1 MKKLKVTLY
10 ILSVLFSLT
19 SKGADITIKPQ
30 TKEVLVYLQNAQIN
44 AVAEVNLVPGMY
56 NIVLED
62 LSQFLDENSVQIKGD
77 ADFTI
82 LSVVTKKN
90 YLGTEKK
97 DPKIKAL
104 EDSIEVLSTKM
115 YAIKNQIDALN
126 EELAMIKANQSI
138 QGDNIGVSTIELEK
152 MANFF
157 RVRMLEIHN
166 KQTENDGKNAKLRE
180 KSNAMQNQL
189 AQLKNKQTKV
199 YSEIT
204 LAIKCNTTSKSKIQL
219 SYMVTNAG
227 WAPFYDIKSESLT
240 EPITILSKANVYQ
253 NTGEDWKNV
262 KLSLSTGNPTN
273 NNNKPVLN
281 PYTLSLKNPDQLYK
295 KSYGKNMAA
304 SETADSYAID
314 LPASNSGS
322 VSAAYEKLEEVQIRG
337 ARSSNSQTFVDGVK
351 VQSSGASNYT
361 SNTENQTNNIF
372 DISIPYSIPSDGK
385 EYVVSIQE
393 YKAPAVYSY
402 TAIPKLD
409 KDAFLLANLINWD
422 QTGLLPGEANLFN
435 EGTFIGKSYFE
446 TRVTND
452 TIPVSLGREK
462 NIVLDRKKVKSFTE
476 KNFTGGTKIT
486 TLEFEIMVRN
496 KKKADVEITI
506 EDQIPL
512 SNTEEVTIEL
522 INGSNATY
530 VKETGKLKWVIKLK
544 PSESNTLKFG
554 YVIRYPKKYN
564 ISNL

>member
-1 MKKLKVTLY
+1 MKKLQFTF
-10 ILSVLFSLT
+10 ILFSTLFSIA
-19 SKGADITIKPQ
+19 SKGADINVKPQ

-56 NIVLED
+56 NIVLQD

-90 YLGTEKK
+90 YLGDERK
-97 DPKIKAL
+97 DPKLKAL
-104 EDSIEVLSTKM
+104 EDSTEVMNTKL
-115 YAIKNQIDALN
+115 YAVKNQIDALN
-126 EELAMIKANQSI
+126 EELVMIVANKSI
-138 QGDNIGVSTIELEK
+138 QGDNIGVSTLELEK
-152 MANFF
+152 MANFY
-157 RVRMLEIHN
+157 RVRVLEIRN
-166 KQTENDGKNAKLRE
+166 KLTENEKKQGKLRE
-180 KSNAMQNQL
+180 KNTALQNQL
-189 AQLKNKQTKV
+189 IQLKNQQTKV
-199 YSEIT
+199 FSEIT
-204 LAIKCNTTSKSKIQL
+204 LAVKCNATSKSKIQL
-219 SYMVTNAG
+219 SYMVSNAG

-262 KLSLSTGNPTN
+262 KLSLSTGNPNSN
-273 NNNKPVLN
+273 NTKPVLN
-281 PYTLSLKNPDQLYK
+281 PYTLVLNNPDQMYR
-295 KSYGKNMAA
+295 KSYGKNIELQNSNTIAIGGAPSAYGDARESEKTNVRGGRNNTDEVYTDGKKSNA
-304 SETADSYAID
+304 S
-314 LPASNSGS
+314 
-322 VSAAYEKLEEVQIRG
+322 
-337 ARSSNSQTFVDGVK
+337 F
-351 VQSSGASNYT
+351 NYT
-361 SNTENQTNNIF
+361 NNTENQTNNIF
-372 DISIPYSIPSDGK
+372 EISIPYNIPSDGK
-385 EYVVSIQE
+385 EYVVAIQE

-402 TAIPKLD
+402 SAIPKLD

-435 EGTFIGKSYFE
+435 EGTFVGKSYFE

-462 NIVLDRKKVKSFTE
+462 NIILDRKKVKSFTE
-476 KNFTGGTKIT
+476 KNFTGGTKKT
-486 TLEFEIMVRN
+486 TLEFEIIVRN
-496 KKKADVEITI
+496 KKKAEVEITI

-554 YVIRYPKKYN
+554 YIIKYPKKYN

>member
-1 MKKLKVTLY
+1 MKKLQITF
-10 ILSVLFSLT
+10 ILFSALFSIT
-19 SKGADITIKPQ
+19 SKGADITVKPQ
-30 TKEVLVYLQNAQIN
+30 TKDVLVYLQNAQIN
-44 AVAEVNLVPGMY
+44 AIAEVNLVPGMY
-56 NIVLED
+56 NIVLQD

-90 YLGTEKK
+90 YLGDERK
-97 DPKIKAL
+97 DPKLKAL
-104 EDSIEVLSTKM
+104 EDSTEVMNTKL
-115 YAIKNQIDALN
+115 YAVKNQIDALN
-126 EELAMIKANQSI
+126 EELVMIVANKSI
-138 QGDNIGVSTIELEK
+138 QGDNIGVSTLELEK
-152 MANFF
+152 MANFY
-157 RVRMLEIHN
+157 RVRVLEIRN
-166 KQTENDGKNAKLRE
+166 KLTENEKKQGKLRE
-180 KSNAMQNQL
+180 KNTALQNQL
-189 AQLKNKQTKV
+189 IQLKNQQTKV
-199 YSEIT
+199 FSEIT
-204 LAIKCNTTSKSKIQL
+204 LAVKCNATSKSKIQL
-219 SYMVTNAG
+219 SYMVSNAG

-262 KLSLSTGNPTN
+262 KLSLSTGNPN
-273 NNNKPVLN
+273 NNNTKPVLN
-281 PYTLSLKNPDQLYK
+281 PYTLVLNNPDQMYR
-295 KSYGKNMAA
+295 KSYGKNIELQNSNTIAIGGAPSAYGDARESEKTNVRGGRNNTDEVYTDGKKSNA
-304 SETADSYAID
+304 S
-314 LPASNSGS
+314 
-322 VSAAYEKLEEVQIRG
+322 
-337 ARSSNSQTFVDGVK
+337 F
-351 VQSSGASNYT
+351 NYT
-361 SNTENQTNNIF
+361 NNTENQTNNIF
-372 DISIPYSIPSDGK
+372 EISIPYNIPSDGK
-385 EYVVSIQE
+385 EYVVAIQE

-435 EGTFIGKSYFE
+435 EGTFVGKSYFE

-462 NIVLDRKKVKSFTE
+462 NIILDRKKVKSFTE
-476 KNFTGGTKIT
+476 KNFTGGTKKT

-496 KKKADVEITI
+496 KKKAEVEITI

-512 SNTEEVTIEL
+512 SNAEEVTIEL

-530 VKETGKLKWVIKLK
+530 VKETGKLKWVVKLK

-554 YVIRYPKKYN
+554 YIIKYPKKYN

>member
-1 MKKLKVTLY
+1 MKKLQITF
-10 ILSVLFSLT
+10 ILFSTLFSII
-19 SKGADITIKPQ
+19 SKGADISVKPQ

-56 NIVLED
+56 NIVLQD

-90 YLGTEKK
+90 YLGDERK
-97 DPKIKAL
+97 DPKLKAL
-104 EDSIEVLSTKM
+104 EDSTEVMNTKL
-115 YAIKNQIDALN
+115 YAVKNQIDALN
-126 EELAMIKANQSI
+126 EELVMIVANKSI
-138 QGDNIGVSTIELEK
+138 QGDNIGVSTLELEK
-152 MANFF
+152 MANFY
-157 RVRMLEIHN
+157 RVRVLEIRN
-166 KQTENDGKNAKLRE
+166 KLTENEKKQAKLRE
-180 KSNAMQNQL
+180 KNTALQNQL
-189 AQLKNKQTKV
+189 VQLKNQQTKV
-199 YSEIT
+199 FSEIT
-204 LAIKCNTTSKSKIQL
+204 LAIKCNPTSKSKIQL

-253 NTGEDWKNV
+253 NTGEDWKSV
-262 KLSLSTGNPTN
+262 KLSLSTGNPN
-273 NNNKPVLN
+273 NNNTKPVLN
-281 PYTLSLKNPDQLYK
+281 PYTLVLNNPDQLYRK
-295 KSYGKNMAA
+295 GYSKNIELQNSNTIAISGVPSAYGDAEARAVN
-304 SETADSYAID
+304 
-314 LPASNSGS
+314 
-322 VSAAYEKLEEVQIRG
+322 IRG
-337 ARSSNSQTFVDGVK
+337 GRSDSNETFIDGVK
-351 VQSSGASNYT
+351 VQSSKAANYT
-361 SNTENQTNNIF
+361 NNTENQTNNIF
-372 DISIPYSIPSDGK
+372 EISIPYNIPSDGK
-385 EYVVSIQE
+385 EYVVAIQE

-402 TAIPKLD
+402 SAIPKLD

-435 EGTFIGKSYFE
+435 EGTFVGKSYFE

-462 NIVLDRKKVKSFTE
+462 NIILDRKKVKSFTE
-476 KNFTGGTKIT
+476 KNFTGGTKKT

-496 KKKADVEITI
+496 KKKSEVEITI

-530 VKETGKLKWVIKLK
+530 VKETGKLKWIIKLK

-554 YVIRYPKKYN
+554 YIIKYPKKYN

>member
-1 MKKLKVTLY
+1 MKQLQITF
-10 ILSVLFSLT
+10 ILFYTLFSIV
-19 SKGADITIKPQ
+19 SKGADITVKPQ
-30 TKEVLVYLQNAQIN
+30 TKEVLVYLQNAQVN
-44 AVAEVNLVPGMY
+44 ATAEVNLVPGMY

-62 LSQFLDENSVQIKGD
+62 LSQYLDENSVQIKGD

-90 YLGTEKK
+90 YLGEEKK
-97 DPKIKAL
+97 DPKVKAL
-104 EDSIEVLSTKM
+104 EDSIEVMNVKLN
-115 YAIKNQIDALN
+115 AVKNQIDALN

-138 QGDNIGVSTIELEK
+138 TGDNTGVSTIELEK
-152 MANFF
+152 MANFY
-157 RVRMLEIHN
+157 RVRLLEIHN
-166 KQTENDGKNAKLRE
+166 KQTENEKKQTKLRE
-180 KSNAMQNQL
+180 KNTALQNQL
-189 AQLKNKQTKV
+189 SQLKNKQTKV
-199 YSEIT
+199 FSEIT

-227 WAPFYDIKSESLT
+227 WAPFYGIKSESLT

-253 NTGEDWKNV
+253 NTGEDWKSV

-273 NNNKPVLN
+273 NNTKPVLN
-281 PYTLSLKNPDQLYK
+281 PYTLVLNNPDQLYK
-295 KSYGKNMAA
+295 KSYTKNI
-304 SETADSYAID
+304 EI
-314 LPASNSGS
+314 P
-322 VSAAYEKLEEVQIRG
+322 
-337 ARSSNSQTFVDGVK
+337 SSNAGAAMDGDARTVK
-351 VQSSGASNYT
+351 QEYARMATKNINSVAEQSAGVVESTGASNYT
-361 SNTENQTNNIF
+361 NNTENQSNNIF
-372 DISIPYSIPSDGK
+372 EISIPYNIPSDGK
-385 EYVVSIQE
+385 EYVVAIQE

-402 TAIPKLD
+402 SAIPKLD

-435 EGTFIGKSYFE
+435 EGTFVGKSYFE

-462 NIVLDRKKVKSFTE
+462 NIILDRKKVKSFTE
-476 KNFTGGTKIT
+476 KNFTGGTKKT
-486 TLEFEIMVRN
+486 TLEFEIIVRN
-496 KKKADVEITI
+496 KKKAEVEITI

-554 YVIRYPKKYN
+554 YIIKYPKKYN

>member
-1 MKKLKVTLY
+1 MKKFHCALILVLTLFTVQ
-10 ILSVLFSLT
+10 SQA
-19 SKGADITIKPQ
+19 ADITVKPQ

-44 AVAEVNLVPGMY
+44 ATAEVNLVPGMY

-62 LSQFLDENSVQIKGD
+62 LSQFLDDNSVQIKGD

-90 YLGTEKK
+90 YLGDERK
-97 DPKIKAL
+97 DPKLKAL
-104 EDSIEVLSTKM
+104 EDSIEVMNTKLN
-115 YAIKNQIDALN
+115 AVKNQIDALN
-126 EELAMIKANQSI
+126 EELVMIIANKSI
-138 QGDNIGVSTIELEK
+138 QGDNIGVSTVELEK
-152 MANFF
+152 MANFY
-157 RVRMLEIHN
+157 RVRVLEIRN
-166 KQTENDGKNAKLRE
+166 KLTENEKKQTKIRE
-180 KSNAMQNQL
+180 KNSAILNQL
-189 AQLKNKQTKV
+189 NQLKSQQTKV

-204 LAIKCNTTSKSKIQL
+204 LAIKCNSTTKSKIQL

-240 EPITILSKANVYQ
+240 EPITILSKANVFQ
-253 NTGEDWKNV
+253 TTGEDWKNV
-262 KLSLSTGNPTN
+262 KLSLSTGNPTYN
-273 NNNKPVLN
+273 NTKPVLI
-281 PYTLSLKNPDQLYK
+281 PYTLLLSNTDQIYRK
-295 KSYGKNMAA
+295 GYNKSMTL
-304 SETADSYAID
+304 SS
-314 LPASNSGS
+314 SNSGVVMDAPS
-322 VSAAYEKLEEVQIRG
+322 MQDVIISASRNQSKLIENNAGLTSSQVS
-337 ARSSNSQTFVDGVK
+337 S
-351 VQSSGASNYT
+351 YT

-372 DISIPYSIPSDGK
+372 EISIPYNIPSDGK
-385 EYVVSIQE
+385 EYVVAIQE

-435 EGTFIGKSYFE
+435 EGTFVGKSYFE

-462 NIVLDRKKVKSFTE
+462 NIILDRKKVKSFTE
-476 KNFTGGTKIT
+476 KNFTGGTKKT

-496 KKKADVEITI
+496 KKKSEVEITI

-530 VKETGKLKWVIKLK
+530 VKETGKLKWIIKLK

-554 YVIRYPKKYN
+554 YIIKYPKKYN

>member
-1 MKKLKVTLY
+1 MKKLQITF
-10 ILSVLFSLT
+10 ILFSTLFSII
-19 SKGADITIKPQ
+19 SKGADISVKPQ

-56 NIVLED
+56 NIVLQD

-90 YLGTEKK
+90 YLGDERK
-97 DPKIKAL
+97 DPKLKAL
-104 EDSIEVLSTKM
+104 EDSTEVMNTKL
-115 YAIKNQIDALN
+115 YAVKNQIDALN
-126 EELAMIKANQSI
+126 EELVMIVANKSI
-138 QGDNIGVSTIELEK
+138 QGDNIGVSTLELEK
-152 MANFF
+152 MANFY
-157 RVRMLEIHN
+157 RVRVLEIRN
-166 KQTENDGKNAKLRE
+166 KLTENEKKQGKLRE
-180 KSNAMQNQL
+180 KNTALQNQL
-189 AQLKNKQTKV
+189 IQLKNQQTKV
-199 YSEIT
+199 FSEIT
-204 LAIKCNTTSKSKIQL
+204 LAVKCNATSKSKIQL
-219 SYMVTNAG
+219 SYMVSNAG

-262 KLSLSTGNPTN
+262 KLSLSTGNPN
-273 NNNKPVLN
+273 NNNTKPVLN
-281 PYTLSLKNPDQLYK
+281 PYTLVLNNPDQMYR
-295 KSYGKNMAA
+295 KSYGKNIELQNSNTIAIGGAPSAYGDARESEKTNVRGGINNTDEVYTDGKKSNA
-304 SETADSYAID
+304 S
-314 LPASNSGS
+314 
-322 VSAAYEKLEEVQIRG
+322 
-337 ARSSNSQTFVDGVK
+337 F
-351 VQSSGASNYT
+351 NYT
-361 SNTENQTNNIF
+361 NNTENQTNNIF
-372 DISIPYSIPSDGK
+372 EISIPYNIPSDGK
-385 EYVVSIQE
+385 EYVVAIQE

-435 EGTFIGKSYFE
+435 EGTFVGKSYFE

-462 NIVLDRKKVKSFTE
+462 NIILDRKKVKSFTE
-476 KNFTGGTKIT
+476 KNFTGGTKKT

-496 KKKADVEITI
+496 KKKAEVEITI

-512 SNTEEVTIEL
+512 SNAEEVTIEL

-530 VKETGKLKWVIKLK
+530 VKETGKLKWVVKLK

-554 YVIRYPKKYN
+554 YIIKYPKKYN

>member
-1 MKKLKVTLY
+1 MKKLQITF
-10 ILSVLFSLT
+10 ILFST
-19 SKGADITIKPQ
+19 FFSIVSKGADISVKPQ

-56 NIVLED
+56 NIVLQD

-90 YLGTEKK
+90 YLGDERK
-97 DPKIKAL
+97 DPKLKAL
-104 EDSIEVLSTKM
+104 EDSTEVMNTKL
-115 YAIKNQIDALN
+115 YAVKNQIDALN
-126 EELAMIKANQSI
+126 EELVMIVANKSI
-138 QGDNIGVSTIELEK
+138 QGDNIGVSTLELEK
-152 MANFF
+152 MANFY
-157 RVRMLEIHN
+157 RVRVLEIRN
-166 KQTENDGKNAKLRE
+166 KLTENEKKQAKLRE
-180 KSNAMQNQL
+180 KNTALQNQL
-189 AQLKNKQTKV
+189 IQLKNQQTKV
-199 YSEIT
+199 FSEIT
-204 LAIKCNTTSKSKIQL
+204 LAVKCNATSKSKIQL
-219 SYMVTNAG
+219 SYMVSNAG

-262 KLSLSTGNPTN
+262 KLSLSTGNPNSN
-273 NNNKPVLN
+273 NTKPVLN
-281 PYTLSLKNPDQLYK
+281 PYTLVLNNPDQMYR
-295 KSYGKNMAA
+295 KSYGKNIELQNSNTIAIGGAPSAYGDARESEKTNVRGGRNNTDEVYTDGKKSNA
-304 SETADSYAID
+304 S
-314 LPASNSGS
+314 
-322 VSAAYEKLEEVQIRG
+322 
-337 ARSSNSQTFVDGVK
+337 F
-351 VQSSGASNYT
+351 NYT
-361 SNTENQTNNIF
+361 NNTENQTNNIF
-372 DISIPYSIPSDGK
+372 EISIPYNIPSDGK
-385 EYVVSIQE
+385 EYVVAIQE

-435 EGTFIGKSYFE
+435 EGTFVGKSYFE

-462 NIVLDRKKVKSFTE
+462 NIILDRKKVKSFTE
-476 KNFTGGTKIT
+476 KNFTGGTKKT

-496 KKKADVEITI
+496 KKKAEVEITI

-530 VKETGKLKWVIKLK
+530 VKETGKLKWVVKLK

-554 YVIRYPKKYN
+554 YIIKYPKKYN

>member
-1 MKKLKVTLY
+1 MKKLKITFILFFTLFG
-10 ILSVLFSLT
+10 LA
-19 SKGADITIKPQ
+19 SKGADITVKPQ
-30 TKEVLVYLQNAQIN
+30 IKEVLVYLQNAQVN
-44 AVAEVNLVPGMY
+44 ATAEVNLVPGMY
-56 NIVLED
+56 NIILED

-90 YLGTEKK
+90 YLGDEKK
-97 DPKIKAL
+97 DPKLKAL
-104 EDSIEVLSTKM
+104 EDSIEVLSSKL
-115 YAIKNQIDALN
+115 YAVKNQIDALN
-126 EELAMIKANQSI
+126 EELAMIKSNQSI
-138 QGDNIGVSTIELEK
+138 TGDNTGVSTIELEK
-152 MANFF
+152 MANFY
-157 RVRMLEIHN
+157 RVRVLEIRN
-166 KQTENDGKNAKLRE
+166 KLTENEKKQSKLRE
-180 KSNAMQNQL
+180 KNTALQNQL
-189 AQLKNKQTKV
+189 MQLKNQQTKV

-204 LAIKCNTTSKSKIQL
+204 LAIKCNTTTKSKIQL

-227 WAPFYDIKSESLT
+227 WAPFYDIKSESLN

-253 NTGEDWKNV
+253 KTGEDWKNV
-262 KLSLSTGNPTN
+262 KLSLSTGNPTFSN
-273 NNNKPVLN
+273 TKPILN
-281 PYTLSLKNPDQLYK
+281 PYTLMLNNPDQLYR
-295 KSYGKNMAA
+295 KSYQKSMA
-304 SETADSYAID
+304 
-314 LPASNSGS
+314 LP
-322 VSAAYEKLEEVQIRG
+322 
-337 ARSSNSQTFVDGVK
+337 SSNAGEVYAPPSMQEKEISVTAGGRKQIDRLDIDEIQT
-351 VQSSGASNYT
+351 SSRASNYT

-372 DISIPYSIPSDGK
+372 EISIPYNIPSDGK
-385 EYVVSIQE
+385 EYVVAIQE

-402 TAIPKLD
+402 SAIPKLD

-435 EGTFIGKSYFE
+435 EGTFVGKSYFE

-462 NIVLDRKKVKSFTE
+462 NIILDRKKVKSFTE
-476 KNFTGGTKIT
+476 KNFTGGTKKT

-496 KKKADVEITI
+496 KKKAEVEITI

-530 VKETGKLKWVIKLK
+530 VKETGKLKWVVKLK

-554 YVIRYPKKYN
+554 YIIKYPKKYN

>member
-1 MKKLKVTLY
+1 MKKLQFTF
-10 ILSVLFSLT
+10 ILFSTLFSMV
-19 SKGADITIKPQ
+19 SKGADITVKPQ
-30 TKEVLVYLQNAQIN
+30 TKDVLVYLQNAQIN
-44 AVAEVNLVPGMY
+44 ATAEVNLVPGMY

-90 YLGTEKK
+90 YLGDEKK
-97 DPKIKAL
+97 DPKLKTL
-104 EDSIEVLSTKM
+104 EDSIEVMSGKL
-115 YAIKNQIDALN
+115 YAVKNQIDALN
-126 EELAMIKANQSI
+126 EELVMIIANKSI
-138 QGDNIGVSTIELEK
+138 AGDNTGVSTIELEK
-152 MANFF
+152 MANFY
-157 RVRMLEIHN
+157 RVRVLEIRN
-166 KQTENDGKNAKLRE
+166 KLTENEKKQTKLRE
-180 KSNAMQNQL
+180 KNSALQNQL
-189 AQLKNKQTKV
+189 IQLKNQQTKV

-204 LAIKCNTTSKSKIQL
+204 LAIKCNTTTKSKIQL

-262 KLSLSTGNPTN
+262 KLSLSTGNPN
-273 NNNKPVLN
+273 NNNTKPVLN
-281 PYTLSLKNPDQLYK
+281 PYTLVLNNPDQLYR
-295 KSYGKNMAA
+295 KSYSKNM
-304 SETADSYAID
+304 EI
-314 LPASNSGS
+314 P
-322 VSAAYEKLEEVQIRG
+322 
-337 ARSSNSQTFVDGVK
+337 SSNAGAAMDGDARTVK
-351 VQSSGASNYT
+351 QEYARMATKNINSVAEQSVGVVESTSASNYT
-361 SNTENQTNNIF
+361 NNTENQTNNIF
-372 DISIPYSIPSDGK
+372 EISIPYNIPSDGK
-385 EYVVSIQE
+385 EYVVAIQE

-435 EGTFIGKSYFE
+435 EGTFVGKSYFE

-462 NIVLDRKKVKSFTE
+462 NIILDRKKVKSFTE
-476 KNFTGGTKIT
+476 KNFTGGTKKT

-496 KKKADVEITI
+496 KKKSEVEITI

-522 INGSNATY
+522 INGSNATF

-554 YVIRYPKKYN
+554 YIIKYPKKYN

>member
-1 MKKLKVTLY
+1 MRKLQFTF
-10 ILSVLFSLT
+10 ILFSTLFSIV
-19 SKGADITIKPQ
+19 SKGADITVKPQ
-30 TKEVLVYLQNAQIN
+30 TKDVLVYLQNAQIN
-44 AVAEVNLVPGMY
+44 ATAEVNLVPGMY

-90 YLGTEKK
+90 YLGDEKK
-97 DPKIKAL
+97 DPKLKTL
-104 EDSIEVLSTKM
+104 EDSIEVMSGKL
-115 YAIKNQIDALN
+115 YAVKNQIDALN
-126 EELAMIKANQSI
+126 EELVMIIANKSI
-138 QGDNIGVSTIELEK
+138 QGDNIGVSTLELEK
-152 MANFF
+152 MANFY
-157 RVRMLEIHN
+157 RVRVLEIRN
-166 KQTENDGKNAKLRE
+166 KLTENEKKQTKLRE
-180 KSNAMQNQL
+180 KNTALQNQL
-189 AQLKNKQTKV
+189 VQLKNQQTKV
-199 YSEIT
+199 FSEIT

-240 EPITILSKANVYQ
+240 EPIIILSKANVYQ

-262 KLSLSTGNPTN
+262 KLSLSTGNPN
-273 NNNKPVLN
+273 NNNTKPMLN
-281 PYTLSLKNPDQLYK
+281 PYTLILNNPDQMYR
-295 KSYGKNMAA
+295 KSYSKSIELQN
-304 SETADSYAID
+304 
-314 LPASNSGS
+314 SNTRAPLAEP
-322 VSAAYEKLEEVQIRG
+322 SAAGDLDIRG
-337 ARSSNSQTFVDGVK
+337 GRSESVETFIDGMNTK
-351 VQSSGASNYT
+351 SSRASNYT

-372 DISIPYSIPSDGK
+372 EISIPYNIPSDGK
-385 EYVVSIQE
+385 EYVVAIQE

-435 EGTFIGKSYFE
+435 EGTFVGKSYFE

-462 NIVLDRKKVKSFTE
+462 NIILDRKKVKSFTE
-476 KNFTGGTKIT
+476 KNFTGGTKKT

-496 KKKADVEITI
+496 KKKAEVEITI

-554 YVIRYPKKYN
+554 YIIKYPKKYN

>member
-1 MKKLKVTLY
+1 MKKQPLIF
-10 ILSVLFSLT
+10 ILFFTFLSII
-19 SKGADITIKPQ
+19 SKGADINVKPQ
-30 TKEVLVYLQNAQIN
+30 TKEVLVYLQNAQIS
-44 AVAEVNLVPGMY
+44 ATAEVNLVPGMY

-62 LSQFLDENSVQIKGD
+62 LSQYLDENSVQIKGD

-90 YLGTEKK
+90 YLSEEKK

-104 EDSIEVLSTKM
+104 EDSIDVMSGKL
-115 YAIKNQIDALN
+115 YAVKNQIDALN

-138 QGDNIGVSTIELEK
+138 QGNNIGVSTLELEK
-152 MANFF
+152 MANFY
-157 RVRMLEIHN
+157 RVRLLEIHN
-166 KQTENDGKNAKLRE
+166 KQTENEKKQAKMRE
-180 KSNAMQNQL
+180 KNTALLNQL
-189 AQLKNKQTKV
+189 MQLKNQQTKV
-199 YSEIT
+199 YCEIT
-204 LAIKCNTTSKSKIQL
+204 IAIKCNTATKSKIQL
-219 SYMVTNAG
+219 NYMVTNAG
-227 WAPFYDIKSESLT
+227 WTPFYDIKSESLT
-240 EPITILSKANVYQ
+240 EPINILSKANVFQ

-262 KLSLSTGNPTN
+262 KLSLSTGNPTYSN
-273 NNNKPVLN
+273 TKPVLS
-281 PYTLSLKNPDQLYK
+281 PYTLLLNNPDQLYR
-295 KSYGKNMAA
+295 KSYSKSM
-304 SETADSYAID
+304 EI
-314 LPASNSGS
+314 P
-322 VSAAYEKLEEVQIRG
+322 
-337 ARSSNSQTFVDGVK
+337 SSNAGAAMDAPSMQEIVISSNRNQTKLIDSDTRITSSQV
-351 VQSSGASNYT
+351 ANYT

-372 DISIPYSIPSDGK
+372 EISIPYNIPSDGK
-385 EYVVSIQE
+385 EYVVAIQE

-422 QTGLLPGEANLFN
+422 QTGLLPGDANLFN

-462 NIVLDRKKVKSFTE
+462 NIILDRKKVKSFTE
-476 KNFTGGTKIT
+476 KNFTGGTKKT

-496 KKKADVEITI
+496 KKKSEIEITI

-530 VKETGKLKWVIKLK
+530 IKETGKLKWLVKLK

-554 YVIRYPKKYN
+554 YIIKYPKKYN

>member
-1 MKKLKVTLY
+1 MKKLQFTF
-10 ILSVLFSLT
+10 ILFSTLFSMV
-19 SKGADITIKPQ
+19 SKGADITVKPQ
-30 TKEVLVYLQNAQIN
+30 TKDVLVYLQNAQIN
-44 AVAEVNLVPGMY
+44 ATAEVNLVPGMY

-90 YLGTEKK
+90 YLGDEKK
-97 DPKIKAL
+97 DPKLKTL
-104 EDSIEVLSTKM
+104 EDSIEVMSGKL
-115 YAIKNQIDALN
+115 YAVKNQIDALN
-126 EELAMIKANQSI
+126 EELVMIVANKSI
-138 QGDNIGVSTIELEK
+138 QGDNVGVSTLELEK
-152 MANFF
+152 MANFY
-157 RVRMLEIHN
+157 RVRVLEIRN
-166 KQTENDGKNAKLRE
+166 KLTENEKKQAKLRE
-180 KSNAMQNQL
+180 KNTALQNQL
-189 AQLKNKQTKV
+189 SQLKNKQTKV

-219 SYMVTNAG
+219 SYMVSNAG

-262 KLSLSTGNPTN
+262 KLSLSTGNPN
-273 NNNKPVLN
+273 NNNTKPVLN
-281 PYTLSLKNPDQLYK
+281 PYTLLLNNPDQLYRK
-295 KSYGKNMAA
+295 GYSKNIELQNSNTIAIGGVPSSYGD
-304 SETADSYAID
+304 SEAGAI
-314 LPASNSGS
+314 N
-322 VSAAYEKLEEVQIRG
+322 IRG
-337 ARSSNSQTFVDGVK
+337 GRSDSNETFIDGVR
-351 VQSSGASNYT
+351 VQSSKAANYT
-361 SNTENQTNNIF
+361 NNTENQTNNIF
-372 DISIPYSIPSDGK
+372 EISIPYNIPSDGK
-385 EYVVSIQE
+385 EYVVAIQE

-402 TAIPKLD
+402 SAIPKLD

-435 EGTFIGKSYFE
+435 EGTFVGKSYFE

-462 NIVLDRKKVKSFTE
+462 NIILDRKKVKSFTE
-476 KNFTGGTKIT
+476 KNFTGGTKKT
-486 TLEFEIMVRN
+486 TLEFEIIVRN
-496 KKKADVEITI
+496 KKKAEVEITI

-522 INGSNATY
+522 INGSNATF

-554 YVIRYPKKYN
+554 YIIKYPKKYN

>member
-1 MKKLKVTLY
+1 MKIFHCALILVLTLFTVQ
-10 ILSVLFSLT
+10 SQA
-19 SKGADITIKPQ
+19 ADITVKPQ

-44 AVAEVNLVPGMY
+44 ATAEVNLVPGMY

-62 LSQFLDENSVQIKGD
+62 LSQFLDDNSLQIKGD

-90 YLGTEKK
+90 YLGDERK
-97 DPKIKAL
+97 DPKLKAL
-104 EDSIEVLSTKM
+104 EDSIEVMNTKLN
-115 YAIKNQIDALN
+115 AVKNQIDALN
-126 EELAMIKANQSI
+126 EELVMIIANKSI
-138 QGDNIGVSTIELEK
+138 QGDNIGVSTVELEK
-152 MANFF
+152 MANFY
-157 RVRMLEIHN
+157 RVRVLEIRN
-166 KQTENDGKNAKLRE
+166 KLTENEKKQTKIRE
-180 KSNAMQNQL
+180 KNSAILNQL
-189 AQLKNKQTKV
+189 NQLKSQQTKV

-204 LAIKCNTTSKSKIQL
+204 LAIKCNSTTKSKIQL

-240 EPITILSKANVYQ
+240 EPITILSKANVFQ
-253 NTGEDWKNV
+253 TTGEDWKNV
-262 KLSLSTGNPTN
+262 KLSLSTGNPTYN
-273 NNNKPVLN
+273 NTKPVLI
-281 PYTLSLKNPDQLYK
+281 PYTLLLSNTDQIYRK
-295 KSYGKNMAA
+295 GYNKSMTL
-304 SETADSYAID
+304 SS
-314 LPASNSGS
+314 SNSGVVMDAPS
-322 VSAAYEKLEEVQIRG
+322 MQDVIISASRNQSKLIENNAGLTSSQVSG
-337 ARSSNSQTFVDGVK
+337 
-351 VQSSGASNYT
+351 YT

-372 DISIPYSIPSDGK
+372 EISIPYNIPSDGK
-385 EYVVSIQE
+385 EYVVAIQE
-393 YKAPAVYSY
+393 YKAPAVCSY

-435 EGTFIGKSYFE
+435 EGTFVGKSYFE

-462 NIVLDRKKVKSFTE
+462 NIILDRKKVKSFTE
-476 KNFTGGTKIT
+476 KNFTGGTKKT

-496 KKKADVEITI
+496 KKKAEVEITI

-530 VKETGKLKWVIKLK
+530 VKETGKLKWIIKLK

-554 YVIRYPKKYN
+554 YIIKYPKKYN

>member
-1 MKKLKVTLY
+1 MKKFHSTL
-10 ILSVLFSLT
+10 ILVLTLFTIQSQA
-19 SKGADITIKPQ
+19 ADITVKPQ

-44 AVAEVNLVPGMY
+44 ATAEVNLVPGMY

-90 YLGTEKK
+90 YLGDERK
-97 DPKIKAL
+97 DPKLKAL
-104 EDSIEVLSTKM
+104 EDSIEVMNTKL
-115 YAIKNQIDALN
+115 YAVKNQIDALN
-126 EELAMIKANQSI
+126 EELGMIIANKSI

-152 MANFF
+152 MANFY
-157 RVRMLEIHN
+157 RVRVLEIRN
-166 KQTENDGKNAKLRE
+166 KLSENERKQSKLRE
-180 KSNAMQNQL
+180 KNTALQNQL
-189 AQLKNKQTKV
+189 IQLKNQQTKV

-204 LAIKCNTTSKSKIQL
+204 LAIKCNTTTKSKIQL

-262 KLSLSTGNPTN
+262 KLSLSTGNPTYSN
-273 NNNKPVLN
+273 TKPVLS
-281 PYTLSLKNPDQLYK
+281 PYTLLLNNPDQLYK
-295 KSYGKNMAA
+295 KSYSKSMAVP
-304 SETADSYAID
+304 S
-314 LPASNSGS
+314 SNAG
-322 VSAAYEKLEEVQIRG
+322 VVMDAPSAADINIRG
-337 ARSSNSQTFVDGVK
+337 GRAESDEVFIDGMK
-351 VQSSGASNYT
+351 VQSSRASNYT

-372 DISIPYSIPSDGK
+372 EISIPYNIPSDGK
-385 EYVVSIQE
+385 EYVVAIQE

-422 QTGLLPGEANLFN
+422 QTGLLPGEASLFN
-435 EGTFIGKSYFE
+435 EGTFVGKSYFE

-462 NIVLDRKKVKSFTE
+462 NIILDRKKVKSFTE
-476 KNFTGGTKIT
+476 KNFTGGTKKT
-486 TLEFEIMVRN
+486 TLEFEIIVRN
-496 KKKADVEITI
+496 KKKAEVEITI

-554 YVIRYPKKYN
+554 YIIRYPKKYN

>member
-1 MKKLKVTLY
+1 MKKLQITF
-10 ILSVLFSLT
+10 ILFSIFFSIF
-19 SKGADITIKPQ
+19 SKGADITVKPQ
-30 TKEVLVYLQNAQIN
+30 TKEVLVYLQNAQVN
-44 AVAEVNLVPGMY
+44 ATAEVNLVPGMY

-62 LSQFLDENSVQIKGD
+62 LSQYLDENSVQIKGD

-90 YLGTEKK
+90 YLGEEKK
-97 DPKIKAL
+97 DPKVRAL
-104 EDSIEVLSTKM
+104 EDSIEVINVKLN
-115 YAIKNQIDALN
+115 AVKNQIDALN
-126 EELAMIKANQSI
+126 EELVMIIANKSI
-138 QGDNIGVSTIELEK
+138 QGDNIGVSTLELEK
-152 MANFF
+152 MANFY
-157 RVRMLEIHN
+157 RVRVLEIRN
-166 KQTENDGKNAKLRE
+166 KLTENE
-180 KSNAMQNQL
+180 K
-189 AQLKNKQTKV
+189 KQTKIRERNNALLNQLNQLKSQQIKV
-199 YSEIT
+199 FSEIT
-204 LAIKCNTTSKSKIQL
+204 LAIKCNVTSKSKIQL
-219 SYMVTNAG
+219 SYMVANAG
-227 WAPFYDIKSESLT
+227 WTPFYDIKSESLG
-240 EPITILSKANVYQ
+240 EPITILSKANVFQ

-273 NNNKPVLN
+273 NNTKPVLN
-281 PYTLSLKNPDQLYK
+281 PYTLMLNNPDQVYR
-295 KSYGKNMAA
+295 KSYNKSMAV
-304 SETADSYAID
+304 
-314 LPASNSGS
+314 P
-322 VSAAYEKLEEVQIRG
+322 
-337 ARSSNSQTFVDGVK
+337 SSNAGAAMDAPSMQEVVISSSRNQNRLVDNDSRVTSSQV
-351 VQSSGASNYT
+351 ANYT

-372 DISIPYSIPSDGK
+372 EIAIPYNIPSDGK
-385 EYVVSIQE
+385 EYVVAIQE

-402 TAIPKLD
+402 SAIPKLD

-422 QTGLLPGEANLFN
+422 QTGLLPGDANLFN
-435 EGTFIGKSYFE
+435 EGTFVGKSYFE

-462 NIVLDRKKVKSFTE
+462 NIILDRKKVKSFTE
-476 KNFTGGTKIT
+476 KNFTGGTKKT

-496 KKKADVEITI
+496 KKKSDVEITI

-554 YVIRYPKKYN
+554 YIIKYPKKYN

>member
-1 MKKLKVTLY
+1 MKKLQITF
-10 ILSVLFSLT
+10 ILFSTLFSMA
-19 SKGADITIKPQ
+19 SKGADITVKPQ

-44 AVAEVNLVPGMY
+44 ATAEVNLVPGMY

-62 LSQFLDENSVQIKGD
+62 LSQYLDENSVQIKGD

-90 YLGTEKK
+90 YLGDEKK
-97 DPKIKAL
+97 DPKLKTL
-104 EDSIEVLSTKM
+104 EDSIEVMSGKLN
-115 YAIKNQIDALN
+115 AVKNQIDALN
-126 EELAMIKANQSI
+126 EELVMIVANKSI
-138 QGDNIGVSTIELEK
+138 QGDNVGVSTLELEK
-152 MANFF
+152 MANFY
-157 RVRMLEIHN
+157 RVRVLEIRN
-166 KQTENDGKNAKLRE
+166 KLTENEKKQAKLRE
-180 KSNAMQNQL
+180 KNTAMQNQL
-189 AQLKNKQTKV
+189 IQLKGQQTKV

-204 LAIKCNTTSKSKIQL
+204 LAIKCNTTTKSKILL

-273 NNNKPVLN
+273 NNTKPVLN
-281 PYTLSLKNPDQLYK
+281 PYTLVLNNPDQLYK
-295 KSYGKNMAA
+295 KNYSRNMAVP
-304 SETADSYAID
+304 S
-314 LPASNSGS
+314 SNAGD
-322 VSAAYEKLEEVQIRG
+322 VSAAPAMQEISIRG
-337 ARSSNSQTFVDGVK
+337 GRSESDENYIDGVK
-351 VQSSGASNYT
+351 VQSSRASNYT

-372 DISIPYSIPSDGK
+372 EISIPYNIPSDGK
-385 EYVVSIQE
+385 EYVVAIQE

-402 TAIPKLD
+402 NAIPKLD
-409 KDAFLLANLINWD
+409 KDAFLLANLVNWD

-435 EGTFIGKSYFE
+435 EGTFVGKSYFE

-462 NIVLDRKKVKSFTE
+462 NIILDRKKVKSFTE
-476 KNFTGGTKIT
+476 KNFTGGTKKT

-530 VKETGKLKWVIKLK
+530 VKETGKLKWTIKLK
-544 PSESNTLKFG
+544 PSESNALKFG
-554 YVIRYPKKYN
+554 YIIKYPKKYN

>member
-1 MKKLKVTLY
+1 MKKLK
-10 ILSVLFSLT
+10 IIFILFSTLFSIV
-19 SKGADITIKPQ
+19 SKGADITVKPQ

-44 AVAEVNLVPGMY
+44 ATAEVNLVPGMY

-62 LSQFLDENSVQIKGD
+62 LSQYLDENSVQIKGD

-90 YLGTEKK
+90 YLGDEKK
-97 DPKIKAL
+97 DPKLKTL
-104 EDSIEVLSTKM
+104 EDSIEVMSSKL
-115 YAIKNQIDALN
+115 YAVKNQIDALN
-126 EELAMIKANQSI
+126 EELVMIVANKSI
-138 QGDNIGVSTIELEK
+138 QGDNVGVSTLELEK
-152 MANFF
+152 MANFY
-157 RVRMLEIHN
+157 RVRVLEIRN
-166 KQTENDGKNAKLRE
+166 KLTENEKKQTKLRE
-180 KSNAMQNQL
+180 KNTALQNQL
-189 AQLKNKQTKV
+189 IQLKNQQTKV

-204 LAIKCNTTSKSKIQL
+204 LAIKCNTTSRSKIQL
-219 SYMVTNAG
+219 SYMVSNTG
-227 WAPFYDIKSESLT
+227 WTPFYDIKSESLS

-273 NNNKPVLN
+273 NNTKPVLN
-281 PYTLSLKNPDQLYK
+281 PYTLVLNNPDQLYK
-295 KSYGKNMAA
+295 KSYSKNI
-304 SETADSYAID
+304 EI
-314 LPASNSGS
+314 P
-322 VSAAYEKLEEVQIRG
+322 
-337 ARSSNSQTFVDGVK
+337 SSNAGAAMDGDARTVK
-351 VQSSGASNYT
+351 QEYARMATKNINSVAEQSAGVVESTGASNYT
-361 SNTENQTNNIF
+361 NNTENQTNNIF
-372 DISIPYSIPSDGK
+372 EISIPYNIPSDGK
-385 EYVVSIQE
+385 EYVVAIQE

-402 TAIPKLD
+402 SAIPKLD

-435 EGTFIGKSYFE
+435 EGTFVGKSYFE

-462 NIVLDRKKVKSFTE
+462 NIILDRKKVKSFTE
-476 KNFTGGTKIT
+476 KNFTGGTKKT

-530 VKETGKLKWVIKLK
+530 VKETGKLKWVVKLK

-554 YVIRYPKKYN
+554 YIIKYPKKYN

>member
-1 MKKLKVTLY
+1 MKKLQITF
-10 ILSVLFSLT
+10 ILFFTLFSIA
-19 SKGADITIKPQ
+19 SKGEDITVKPQ

-44 AVAEVNLVPGMY
+44 ATAEVNLVPGMY
-56 NIVLED
+56 NIILED

-90 YLGTEKK
+90 YLGDERK
-97 DPKIKAL
+97 DPKLKAL
-104 EDSIEVLSTKM
+104 EDSIEVMNTKL
-115 YAIKNQIDALN
+115 YAVKNQIDALN
-126 EELAMIKANQSI
+126 EELGMIIANKSI

-152 MANFF
+152 MANFY
-157 RVRMLEIHN
+157 RVRVLEIRN
-166 KQTENDGKNAKLRE
+166 KLSENERKQSKLRE
-180 KSNAMQNQL
+180 KNTALQNQL
-189 AQLKNKQTKV
+189 IQLKNQQTKV

-204 LAIKCNTTSKSKIQL
+204 LAIKCNTTTKSKIQL

-227 WAPFYDIKSESLT
+227 WSPFYDIKSESLT

-262 KLSLSTGNPTN
+262 KLSLSTGNPTYSN
-273 NNNKPVLN
+273 TKPVLS
-281 PYTLSLKNPDQLYK
+281 PYTLLLNNPDQLYK
-295 KSYGKNMAA
+295 KSYSKSMAVP
-304 SETADSYAID
+304 S
-314 LPASNSGS
+314 SNAG
-322 VSAAYEKLEEVQIRG
+322 VVMDAPSAADINIRG
-337 ARSSNSQTFVDGVK
+337 GRAESDEVFIDGMK
-351 VQSSGASNYT
+351 VQSSRASNYT

-372 DISIPYSIPSDGK
+372 EISIPYNIPSDGK
-385 EYVVSIQE
+385 EYVVAIQE

-422 QTGLLPGEANLFN
+422 QTGLLPGEASLFN
-435 EGTFIGKSYFE
+435 EGTFVGKSYFE

-462 NIVLDRKKVKSFTE
+462 NIILDRKKVKSFTE
-476 KNFTGGTKIT
+476 KNFTGGTKKT
-486 TLEFEIMVRN
+486 TLEFEIIVRN
-496 KKKADVEITI
+496 KKKAEVEITI

-554 YVIRYPKKYN
+554 YIIRYPKKYN

>member
-1 MKKLKVTLY
+1 MKKLQITF
-10 ILSVLFSLT
+10 ILFSTLFSII
-19 SKGADITIKPQ
+19 SKGADISVKPQ

-56 NIVLED
+56 NIVLQD

-90 YLGTEKK
+90 YLGDERK
-97 DPKIKAL
+97 DPKLKAL
-104 EDSIEVLSTKM
+104 EDSTEVMNTKL
-115 YAIKNQIDALN
+115 YAVKNQIDALN
-126 EELAMIKANQSI
+126 EELVMIVANKSI
-138 QGDNIGVSTIELEK
+138 QGDNIGVSTLELEK
-152 MANFF
+152 MANFY
-157 RVRMLEIHN
+157 RVRVLEIRN
-166 KQTENDGKNAKLRE
+166 KLTENEKKQGKLRE
-180 KSNAMQNQL
+180 KNTALQNQL
-189 AQLKNKQTKV
+189 IQLKNQQTKV
-199 YSEIT
+199 FSEIT
-204 LAIKCNTTSKSKIQL
+204 LAVKCNATSKSKIQL
-219 SYMVTNAG
+219 SYMVSNAG

-262 KLSLSTGNPTN
+262 KLSLSTGNPN
-273 NNNKPVLN
+273 NNNTKPVLN
-281 PYTLSLKNPDQLYK
+281 PYTLVLNNPDQMYR
-295 KSYGKNMAA
+295 KSYGKNIELQNSNTIAIGGAPSAYGDARESEKTNVRGGRNNTDEVYTDGKKSNA
-304 SETADSYAID
+304 S
-314 LPASNSGS
+314 
-322 VSAAYEKLEEVQIRG
+322 
-337 ARSSNSQTFVDGVK
+337 F
-351 VQSSGASNYT
+351 NYT
-361 SNTENQTNNIF
+361 NNTENQTNNIF
-372 DISIPYSIPSDGK
+372 EISIPYNIPSDGK
-385 EYVVSIQE
+385 EYVVAIQE

-435 EGTFIGKSYFE
+435 EGTFVGKSYFE

-462 NIVLDRKKVKSFTE
+462 NIILDRKKVKSFTE
-476 KNFTGGTKIT
+476 KNFTGGTKKT

-496 KKKADVEITI
+496 KKKAEVEITI

-554 YVIRYPKKYN
+554 YIIKYPKKYN